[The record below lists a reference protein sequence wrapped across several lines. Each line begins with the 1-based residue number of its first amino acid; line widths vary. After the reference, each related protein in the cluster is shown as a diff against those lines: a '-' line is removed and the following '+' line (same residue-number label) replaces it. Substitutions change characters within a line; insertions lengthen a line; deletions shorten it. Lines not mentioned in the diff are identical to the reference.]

1 MGSVGPVGS
10 LGSEAPAPPGSRRSM
25 VAVQVGQF
33 AVAGLIAV
41 GLVALGTGIAARRIG
56 LREAISEVRGTAATR
71 AEGLISPVLTDGF
84 LTGDPAALRAVA
96 DVVKVGLIDGSLVRV
111 KLWSPAGT
119 ILYSDEA
126 RLIGST
132 YVLGPEE
139 QEAIRTGSIQAEVSN
154 VTKPENRF
162 ERQFGR
168 LLEVYLPIYTPTD
181 QPVLFEAYFR
191 YGAVSSAGSRL
202 WRSFAPIAIGSLIL
216 IELVQVPLAW
226 SMARRLRQRQI
237 EREGLL
243 QRAVDASAI
252 ERRQIAADL
261 HDGVVQDL
269 AGVAYSLSAASRRH
283 VDGEGSEL
291 FETSA
296 SQVRASIHALRTLLV
311 DLYPPSLHE
320 EGLESALGDLVAAVQ
335 SRGLE
340 ASLDAGGLVGTIPP
354 AAAQLVYRAAQEALR
369 NVVRHADA
377 HTVRVTAAATN
388 GLVRLAVFDDGRGM
402 EVDEVARQTAAGHIG
417 LRGLDG
423 LVADAGGSLRVTS
436 TPGAGT
442 TIDVE
447 VPIE

>member
-1 MGSVGPVGS
+1 
-10 LGSEAPAPPGSRRSM
+10 M

-33 AVAGLIAV
+33 AVAGLVAL

-56 LREAISEVRGTAATR
+56 EREAISEARATAATR
-71 AEGLISPVLTDGF
+71 AEGLISPVLSDGL
-84 LTGDPAALRAVA
+84 LTGDAAARRAVA
-96 DVVKVGLIDGSLVRV
+96 DVVKVGLLDGSLVRV

-119 ILYSDEA
+119 ILYSDET

-139 QEAIRTGSIQAEVSN
+139 QDAIRTGSIKAEVSN

-168 LLEVYLPIYTPTD
+168 LLEVYLPLYTPTD

-191 YGAVSSAGSRL
+191 YNAVSAAGSRL

-226 SMARRLRQRQI
+226 SLARRLRQRQV

-243 QRAVDASAI
+243 QRAVDASAF

-269 AGVAYSLSAASRRH
+269 AGVAYSLSAASRR
-283 VDGEGSEL
+283 VDGREDSDL
-291 FETSA
+291 FDKSA
-296 SQVRASIHALRTLLV
+296 AQVRASIHALRTLLV
-311 DLYPPSLHE
+311 DLYPPNLHD
-320 EGLESALGDLVAAVQ
+320 EGLESALGDLVAAVR
-335 SRGLE
+335 SRGLD
-340 ASLDAGGLVGTIPP
+340 ASLDAGGLVAAIPP
-354 AAAQLVYRAAQEALR
+354 ATTQLLYRAAQEALR
-369 NVVRHADA
+369 NVVQHADA
-377 HTVRVTAAATN
+377 RTVRVTARATN
-388 GLVRLAVFDDGRGM
+388 GSVHLAVSDDGRGM
-402 EVDEVARQTAAGHIG
+402 EFDEVARQAAAGHLG
-417 LRGLDG
+417 LRGLEG

-436 TPGAGT
+436 ELGAGT
-442 TIDVE
+442 NIDVE
-447 VPIE
+447 VPIG